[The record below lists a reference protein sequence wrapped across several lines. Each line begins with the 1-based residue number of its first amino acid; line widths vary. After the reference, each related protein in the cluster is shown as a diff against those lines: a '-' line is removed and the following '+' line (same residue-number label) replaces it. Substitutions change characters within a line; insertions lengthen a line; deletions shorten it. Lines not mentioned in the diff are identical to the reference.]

1 MTVDELM
8 KKLRELKKSGKITGD
23 MKLVFD
29 SDIVQGY
36 DNDKVF
42 DVQTLNNL
50 LPVTVK
56 LDEPKYGP
64 RGTQFGAI
72 RDGRG
77 KPKGTERALRIV

>member
-29 SDIVQGY
+29 SYGIGESTGDI
-36 DNDKVF
+36 
-42 DVQTLNNL
+42 QTVNNL
-50 LPVTVK
+50 LNATVK

-77 KPKGTERALRIV
+77 KPKGTERALRVV

>member
-29 SDIVQGY
+29 CDYRTEEGFDI
-36 DNDKVF
+36 
-42 DVQTLNNL
+42 QTVNNL
-50 LPVTVK
+50 LPATVK

-77 KPKGTERALRIV
+77 QPKGTERALRIV

>member
-8 KKLRELKKSGKITGD
+8 KKMRELKKSGKITGD

-29 SDIVQGY
+29 SPETTHEGVNI
-36 DNDKVF
+36 
-42 DVQTLNNL
+42 QTVNNVIN
-50 LPVTVK
+50 VTVK

-77 KPKGTERALRIV
+77 KPKGTERVLRIV